1 MKLDNYGL
9 IEVGEWKLKESL
21 KSGITFELNRFKG
34 ERVIYVFVVENEVK
48 YIGICNNSTTTLK
61 DRMNRYKNLQGG
73 STNERIVKEIK
84 DYLKQGKDVK
94 IFALKPDSTV
104 QYNGL
109 NIDLVKGLENPLIEK
124 LKPDWNIQK

>member
-1 MKLDNYGL
+1 
-9 IEVGEWKLKESL
+9 
-21 KSGITFELNRFKG
+21 
-34 ERVIYVFVVENEVK
+34 
-48 YIGICNNSTTTLK
+48 
-61 DRMNRYKNLQGG
+61 MNRYKNLQGG

-84 DYLKQGKDVK
+84 DCLKHGKDVK
-94 IFALKPDSTV
+94 IFALKPNSTV